1 MFHLKIAYVT
11 DINVIGEG
19 VQNIANDLLAM
30 NYSLKHLRG
39 QEENSKA
46 AYILG
51 NSSTK
56 NGKFQNNYVY
66 TVLRHR

>member
-1 MFHLKIAYVT
+1 MLHLKIAYVT

-39 QEENSKA
+39 QEENSQA

>member
-1 MFHLKIAYVT
+1 MLHLKIAYVT

-39 QEENSKA
+39 EGDSKTA
-46 AYILG
+46 VIVGNTGSKYGKFHTFI
-51 NSSTK
+51 NSSS
-56 NGKFQNNYVY
+56 N
-66 TVLRHR
+66 